1 MQIIEHIYVD
11 GSFVVPHGS
20 EMFDLFNPATE
31 QVIGRVRLADE
42 HDANRAVAAAKR
54 ALVSFSRTSKSERL
68 DMLQRILKAIQA
80 KEDELTEAS
89 MLEFGAPAMSAR
101 FHAKGAATMFEQA
114 LKVLREYDFKR
125 RVGSSEV
132 VMQPVGVAA
141 LITPWNANAIFIAGK
156 LSVAL
161 AAGCTAVLKP
171 SEMSATQT
179 RVMTEAL
186 HDAGLPAGVVNIV
199 TGRGDVVG
207 ETLSA
212 HPDVAK
218 ISFTGSTAV
227 GKRILRTGAETL
239 KRTTLELGGKSPFI
253 ILDDA
258 DLATAA
264 PVAVQA
270 GFTNG
275 GQACN
280 AGSRILIDERRLA
293 EFEKRVIEAVG
304 QFKPGEPRAADTRIG
319 PMVSEK
325 QWQRVQRYIRLGLE
339 EGARLLTGG
348 EGRPAGMSSGWFVK
362 PTVFSDVRNDM
373 TIAREEIFGPVL
385 SIIPYRDVED
395 AIAIANDTPYGLQA
409 YVMSAQDKRAQDVAA
424 RIDAGRVL
432 INGLHY
438 DFDVPFGG
446 FKQSGLGR
454 ELGVAGLEAYLE
466 PKAVLG
472 VG

>member
-218 ISFTGSTAV
+218 I
-227 GKRILRTGAETL
+227 
-239 KRTTLELGGKSPFI
+239 
-253 ILDDA
+253 
-258 DLATAA
+258 
-264 PVAVQA
+264 
-270 GFTNG
+270 
-275 GQACN
+275 
-280 AGSRILIDERRLA
+280 
-293 EFEKRVIEAVG
+293 
-304 QFKPGEPRAADTRIG
+304 
-319 PMVSEK
+319 
-325 QWQRVQRYIRLGLE
+325 
-339 EGARLLTGG
+339 
-348 EGRPAGMSSGWFVK
+348 
-362 PTVFSDVRNDM
+362 
-373 TIAREEIFGPVL
+373 
-385 SIIPYRDVED
+385 
-395 AIAIANDTPYGLQA
+395 
-409 YVMSAQDKRAQDVAA
+409 
-424 RIDAGRVL
+424 
-432 INGLHY
+432 
-438 DFDVPFGG
+438 
-446 FKQSGLGR
+446 
-454 ELGVAGLEAYLE
+454 
-466 PKAVLG
+466 
-472 VG
+472 

>member
-1 MQIIEHIYVD
+1 MQTIDHIYLE

-31 QVIGRVRLADE
+31 QVIGSVRLADE
-42 HDANRAVAAAKR
+42 HDANQAVAAARR
-54 ALVSFSRTSKSERL
+54 AFVSFSRTQKSERL
-68 DMLQRILKAIQA
+68 DMLQSILKAVQA
-80 KEDELTEAS
+80 REDELVEAS
-89 MLEFGAPAMSAR
+89 MLEFGAPAKSAR
-101 FHAKGAATMFEQA
+101 YHAKGAALMVEQS
-114 LKVLREYDFKR
+114 LKTLREYDFKR
-125 RVGSSEV
+125 RLGTSEI

-141 LITPWNANAIFIAGK
+141 LITPWNANAIFIATK
-156 LSVAL
+156 LSAAL
-161 AAGCTAVLKP
+161 AAGCTTVLKP
-171 SEMSATQT
+171 SEMSAIQT

-186 HDAGLPAGVVNIV
+186 HEAGLPAGVINIV

-207 ETLSA
+207 TTLSS

-227 GKRILRTGAETL
+227 GKRILRTAAETL

-264 PVAVQA
+264 PIAVQA
-270 GFTNG
+270 GFANS

-293 EFEKRVIEAVG
+293 EFEKLVTEAVG
-304 QFKPGEPRAADTRIG
+304 QFKPGDPHSPDTVVG

-325 QWQRVQRYIRLGLE
+325 QWQRVQRYIRIGLV

-348 EGRPAGMSSGWFVK
+348 EGRPAGITTGWFVK
-362 PTVFSDVRNDM
+362 PTVFSDVWNDM

-385 SIIPYRDVED
+385 SIIPYADIDD
-395 AIAIANDTPYGLQA
+395 AIAIANDTMYGLQA
-409 YVMSAQDKRAQDVAA
+409 YVMSAQDKRAQEVAA

-446 FKQSGLGR
+446 FKQSGIGR
-454 ELGVAGLEAYLE
+454 ELGAAGLESYLE

-472 VG
+472 VA

>member
-1 MQIIEHIYVD
+1 M
-11 GSFVVPHGS
+11 
-20 EMFDLFNPATE
+20 
-31 QVIGRVRLADE
+31 
-42 HDANRAVAAAKR
+42 
-54 ALVSFSRTSKSERL
+54 
-68 DMLQRILKAIQA
+68 
-80 KEDELTEAS
+80 
-89 MLEFGAPAMSAR
+89 
-101 FHAKGAATMFEQA
+101 
-114 LKVLREYDFKR
+114 
-125 RVGSSEV
+125 
-132 VMQPVGVAA
+132 
-141 LITPWNANAIFIAGK
+141 
-156 LSVAL
+156 
-161 AAGCTAVLKP
+161 
-171 SEMSATQT
+171 
-179 RVMTEAL
+179 
-186 HDAGLPAGVVNIV
+186 
-199 TGRGDVVG
+199 
-207 ETLSA
+207 
-212 HPDVAK
+212 
-218 ISFTGSTAV
+218 
-227 GKRILRTGAETL
+227 RTGAETL